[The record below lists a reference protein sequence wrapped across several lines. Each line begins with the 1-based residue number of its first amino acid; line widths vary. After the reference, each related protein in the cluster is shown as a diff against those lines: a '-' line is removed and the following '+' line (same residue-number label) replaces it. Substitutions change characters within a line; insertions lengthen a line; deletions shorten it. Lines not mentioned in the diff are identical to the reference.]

1 MDDSRP
7 NSLRALLAG
16 TALLA
21 LTACDEPLDLDLRDL
36 GRGFDT
42 SDAVQSLPNRPRPDD
57 RGVISYPNYQVA
69 VARRGDTPR
78 SVAARLGL
86 DAAELARYNG
96 VDPDVALRRDEVLAL
111 PSRVSEPSPATGADS
126 TGPIQPDPINVSELA
141 SDAIDRA
148 EPDSPAPAA
157 STQPAQT
164 GAEPIRH
171 QVQGGETVYSIAR
184 LYDVPVRGVADW
196 NGLGP
201 DLSVREGQYLLIPV
215 SGAAA
220 PAQPDATE
228 PGTGTP
234 TPTPPSAAQ
243 PLPEGD
249 PATPPAEQ
257 TEAPEAP
264 DIGQPTAPAAT
275 DAPLIYPV
283 RGAIIREYAP
293 GRNEGI
299 DIQVAAGTPVKAAA
313 NGTVAAI
320 TENTNGAQIV
330 VIRHTGDILTVYVN
344 LSDLGVEKGSTVSQG
359 QQIAK
364 VASGAPAFLHFEVRE
379 GLDSVDPAD
388 FLP

>member
-1 MDDSRP
+1 MDDPRP

-42 SDAVQSLPNRPRPDD
+42 SDAVQDLPNRPRPDD

-86 DAAELARYNG
+86 DPAELARYNG
-96 VDPDVALRRDEVLAL
+96 VEPDVALRRDEVLAL
-111 PSRVSEPSPATGADS
+111 PVRVAEPSPATGAE
-126 TGPIQPDPINVSELA
+126 TGGPNQPGSIDVSELA
-141 SDAIDRA
+141 SGAIDRA
-148 EPDSPAPAA
+148 EPDSPAPDA
-157 STQPAQT
+157 STQPDQA

-201 DLSVREGQYLLIPV
+201 DLAVREGQYLLIPV
-215 SGAAA
+215 SGRAAA
-220 PAQPDATE
+220 AQPDATE

-243 PLPEGD
+243 PLPAED

-264 DIGQPTAPAAT
+264 DIGQTSADTAT

-283 RGAIIREYAP
+283 RGSIIREYAP

-344 LSDLGVEKGSTVSQG
+344 LDDLGVEKGSAVSQG

-364 VASGAPAFLHFEVRE
+364 VASGSPAFLHFEVRE